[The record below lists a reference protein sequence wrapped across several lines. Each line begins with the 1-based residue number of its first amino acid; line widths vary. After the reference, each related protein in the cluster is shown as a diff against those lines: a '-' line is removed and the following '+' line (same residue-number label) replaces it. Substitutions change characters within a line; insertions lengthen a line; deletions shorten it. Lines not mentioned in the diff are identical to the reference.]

1 MEFRKKI
8 EELLNEFLEARGDL
22 FLVDLKIS
30 AGDDITVILD
40 GDNGVTLQDCLDASR
55 AIEFNMDR
63 EEHDFSLQVMSAGLS
78 EPLSAPRQFKKNFG
92 REIEVLLNDSSKI
105 EGELAKVDDEKITL
119 ILRYR
124 KPKDIGKG
132 KVDVEEEKEI
142 PYSEIK
148 KALGLFSTSIPLTCK
163 NSTNLDI
170 EILNSLTA
178 LFNLIFGIYIIY
190 CFLILKIKV
199 FLFYCLLKFI

>member
-8 EELLNEFLEARGDL
+8 EELLNNFLEERKDL
-22 FLVDLKIS
+22 FLIDLKFS

-40 GDNGVTLQDCLDASR
+40 GDNGVSLQDCLDASR

-63 EEHDFSLQVMSAGLS
+63 EDHDFSLQVMSAGLS
-78 EPLSAPRQFKKNFG
+78 EPLSSERQFRKNIG
-92 REIEVLLNDSSKI
+92 RDLDVLMNDSTKI

-124 KPKDIGKG
+124 KPKEIGKG

-148 KALGLFSTSIPLTCK
+148 KALV
-163 NSTNLDI
+163 
-170 EILNSLTA
+170 A
-178 LFNLIFGIYIIY
+178 
-190 CFLILKIKV
+190 IK
-199 FLFYCLLKFI
+199 F

>member
-1 MEFRKKI
+1 MEFKKRI
-8 EELLNEFLEARGDL
+8 EELLNEFLENREDL
-22 FLVDLKIS
+22 FLVDMKIS

-78 EPLSAPRQFKKNFG
+78 EPMSSPRQYRKNLG

-105 EGELAKVDDEKITL
+105 EGELAKADDEKITL

-148 KALGLFSTSIPLTCK
+148 KALV
-163 NSTNLDI
+163 
-170 EILNSLTA
+170 
-178 LFNLIFGIYIIY
+178 II
-190 CFLILKIKV
+190 
-199 FLFYCLLKFI
+199 KF

>member
-1 MEFRKKI
+1 MEFRKRI
-8 EELLNEFLEARGDL
+8 EELLNEFLETRKDL
-22 FLVDLKIS
+22 FLIDLKIS

-40 GDNGVTLQDCLDASR
+40 GDNGVSLQDCLDASR

-78 EPLSAPRQFKKNFG
+78 EPLASQRQFAKNIG

-105 EGELAKVDDEKITL
+105 EGELVKADEEKITL

-148 KALGLFSTSIPLTCK
+148 KALVT
-163 NSTNLDI
+163 
-170 EILNSLTA
+170 
-178 LFNLIFGIYIIY
+178 
-190 CFLILKIKV
+190 IK
-199 FLFYCLLKFI
+199 F

>member
-1 MEFRKKI
+1 MGRLRKKAFFRTGKPRLIFFMEFRKKI
-8 EELLNEFLEARGDL
+8 EELLNEFLDTRKDL
-22 FLVDLKIS
+22 FLIDLKFS

-40 GDNGVTLQDCLDASR
+40 GDSGVTLQDCLDASR

-78 EPLSAPRQFKKNFG
+78 EPLVTPRQFNKNLG
-92 REIEVLLNDSSKI
+92 REIEVMLEDSSKI
-105 EGELAKVDDEKITL
+105 EGELAKVDEEKITL

-124 KPKDIGKG
+124 KPKEVGKG

-148 KALGLFSTSIPLTCK
+148 KALVV
-163 NSTNLDI
+163 
-170 EILNSLTA
+170 
-178 LFNLIFGIYIIY
+178 
-190 CFLILKIKV
+190 IK
-199 FLFYCLLKFI
+199 F

>member
-8 EELLNEFLEARGDL
+8 EELLNNFLEERKDL
-22 FLVDLKIS
+22 FLIDLKFS

-40 GDNGVTLQDCLDASR
+40 GDNGVSLQDCLDASR

-63 EEHDFSLQVMSAGLS
+63 EYHDFSLQVMSAGLS
-78 EPLSAPRQFKKNFG
+78 EPLSSERQFRKNIG
-92 REIEVLLNDSSKI
+92 RDLDILMNDSTKI

-124 KPKDIGKG
+124 KPKEVGKG

-148 KALGLFSTSIPLTCK
+148 KALV
-163 NSTNLDI
+163 
-170 EILNSLTA
+170 A
-178 LFNLIFGIYIIY
+178 
-190 CFLILKIKV
+190 IK
-199 FLFYCLLKFI
+199 F

>member
-1 MEFRKKI
+1 MEFKKRI
-8 EELLNEFLEARGDL
+8 EELLNEFLEARKDL
-22 FLVDLKIS
+22 FLIDLKIS

-40 GDNGVTLQDCLDASR
+40 GDNGVSLQDCLDASR

-78 EPLSAPRQFKKNFG
+78 EPLVTSRQFNKNIG
-92 REIEVLLNDSSKI
+92 REIEVMLEDSSKI
-105 EGELAKVDDEKITL
+105 EGELSKVDDEKITL

-142 PYSEIK
+142 AYSEIK
-148 KALGLFSTSIPLTCK
+148 KALVV
-163 NSTNLDI
+163 
-170 EILNSLTA
+170 
-178 LFNLIFGIYIIY
+178 
-190 CFLILKIKV
+190 IK
-199 FLFYCLLKFI
+199 F

>member
-8 EELLNEFLEARGDL
+8 EELLNNFLEERKDL
-22 FLVDLKIS
+22 FLIDLKFS

-40 GDNGVTLQDCLDASR
+40 GDNGVSLQDCLDASR

-63 EEHDFSLQVMSAGLS
+63 EDHDFSLQVMSAGLS
-78 EPLSAPRQFKKNFG
+78 EPLSSERQFRKNIG
-92 REIEVLLNDSSKI
+92 RDLDVLMNDSTKI

-124 KPKDIGKG
+124 KPKEVGKG

-148 KALGLFSTSIPLTCK
+148 KALV
-163 NSTNLDI
+163 
-170 EILNSLTA
+170 A
-178 LFNLIFGIYIIY
+178 
-190 CFLILKIKV
+190 IK
-199 FLFYCLLKFI
+199 F

>member
-1 MEFRKKI
+1 MEFRKRI
-8 EELLNEFLEARGDL
+8 EELLNDFLETRKDL

-40 GDNGVTLQDCLDASR
+40 GDNGVSLQDCLDASR

-78 EPLSAPRQFKKNFG
+78 EPLATPRQFAKNIG
-92 REIEVLLNDSSKI
+92 RDIDILLNDSSKI
-105 EGELAKVDDEKITL
+105 EGELAKVDEEKITL

-148 KALGLFSTSIPLTCK
+148 KALVV
-163 NSTNLDI
+163 
-170 EILNSLTA
+170 
-178 LFNLIFGIYIIY
+178 
-190 CFLILKIKV
+190 IK
-199 FLFYCLLKFI
+199 F